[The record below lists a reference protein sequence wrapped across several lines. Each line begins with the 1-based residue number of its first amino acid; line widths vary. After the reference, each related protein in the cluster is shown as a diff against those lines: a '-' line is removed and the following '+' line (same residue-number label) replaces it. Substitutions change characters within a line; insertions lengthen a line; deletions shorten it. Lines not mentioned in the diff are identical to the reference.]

1 MKTLCLAALVSGV
14 VSHNIHGIL
23 LVNGTE
29 TPEWKYVLDISGIY
43 THGPYDYPP
52 GYQGYKLD
60 PIIGADNPNITCGRS
75 AFDSAP
81 HTETIDILAGSEVG
95 FRVSADGNGNRHE
108 PYRASRGPNFWH
120 AGPGI
125 IYLSR
130 APNGDLLN
138 YKGDGDW
145 FKIAY
150 AGPLD
155 DTHWSLW
162 PGVGDFN
169 FTIPKTTPPGKY
181 LMRIE
186 NFMPTAST
194 GYLQFY
200 VNCAFVDI
208 IGSGGG
214 TPTEFV
220 RFPGTYQNDDPGFLV
235 PDDQEYLGGRVPT
248 DELKLMN
255 YKPPGPAV
263 WTG

>member
-1 MKTLCLAALVSGV
+1 MKTFLAGLLGVLLAPVALG
-14 VSHNIHGIL
+14 HNIHGII

-29 TPEWKYVLDISGIY
+29 TTEWQYVLDVAGVVSPSG
-43 THGPYDYPP
+43 PD
-52 GYQGYKLD
+52 GYQGFKLD
-60 PIIGADNPNITCGRS
+60 PIIGSDNPNVTCGRL
-75 AFDSAP
+75 AFNSAP
-81 HTETIDILAGSEVG
+81 RTETADILAGSEVG
-95 FRVSADGNGNRHE
+95 FRVSADGYGNRQGPYSYGE
-108 PYRASRGPNFWH
+108 PHFWH

-130 APNGDLLN
+130 APNDDLAN

-150 AGPLD
+150 AGPLN
-155 DTHWSLW
+155 DTTWSLW
-162 PGVGDFN
+162 PSVSDFN

-186 NFMPTAST
+186 NFMPTARL

-200 VNCAFVDI
+200 VNCAFVNI
-208 IGSGGG
+208 MGPGGG

-220 RFPGTYQNDDPGFLV
+220 RFPGTYKDDDPGFLV
-235 PDDQEYLGGRVPT
+235 PDDQESLGGLVSRE
-248 DELKLMN
+248 DLKLMN